1 LQLQLITAQ
10 INYLHVEISSVKI
23 NHFSW
28 QTPVEY
34 TIIPG
39 RSSDC
44 LLDSI
49 YRLICIIYIVNTY
62 MSALGTSSR
71 YWLLLSGHRMLTVL
85 QIKSKW

>member
-49 YRLICIIYIVNTY
+49 YRLI
-62 MSALGTSSR
+62 L
-71 YWLLLSGHRMLTVL
+71 WLFCYANSLFTLDFEYHATICTESPD
-85 QIKSKW
+85 